1 MLAQRGSRI
10 AWTGLRVNGVETR
23 AEVLRQVQGG
33 TNAMSR
39 EETDG
44 GWSEILTALAIM
56 GIIAF
61 LLWI

>member
-1 MLAQRGSRI
+1 M
-10 AWTGLRVNGVETR
+10 
-23 AEVLRQVQGG
+23 QVQGG

-56 GIIAF
+56 GIITF
-61 LLWI
+61 LLLL